1 MLLLVDGRGPSRDN
15 DSSCGLQDCGSSC
28 TPVAIRPCSRGE
40 KNGLIGTA
48 RTTPSAPAHLS
59 QRRGEAASCDDAI
72 CFPVPT
78 VWLSVASFALPLP
91 PHAYVA
97 LWCQVL
103 ASFVWKKHEDDMV
116 HFASSFD
123 IFLLEVHAPSRY
135 PRETKATAISTRE
148 VTPTTPRAC
157 FTFASG
163 RTRRPDQS

>member
-1 MLLLVDGRGPSRDN
+1 MHPGGDKTVLARWKKRPDRHGQD
-15 DSSCGLQDCGSSC
+15 DSG
-28 TPVAIRPCSRGE
+28 CSR
-40 KNGLIGTA
+40 
-48 RTTPSAPAHLS
+48 PLS

-97 LWCQVL
+97 LWCQVR